1 MRFRKLRIARSIGWG
16 VLAVLLVVMWA
27 RSFWYCEGVLS
38 VFGNVTTVRGTIVVN
53 LFDFVYGWKCENKQW
68 AVTQAS
74 PERWSDDAPMPR
86 WPPIR
91 FDQSHIGV
99 FCIELEY
106 WFLSL
111 LFALLG
117 FTVWKSTLVLRFSLR
132 TLLIATTLVA
142 VVLGLAV
149 YVSTK

>member
-1 MRFRKLRIARSIGWG
+1 MRYRKLRIARSIGWC

-27 RSFWYCEGVLS
+27 RSFWYYEGVLS

-53 LFDFVYGWKCENKQW
+53 LFDFVYGWKCENKGWSVDQGP
-68 AVTQAS
+68 
-74 PERWSDDAPMPR
+74 PEGWSNDGPMPR

-91 FDQSHIGV
+91 IDQSHIGV

-117 FTVWKSTLVLRFSLR
+117 IAVWKSTLALRFSLR
-132 TLLIATTLVA
+132 TLIIATTLVA
-142 VVLGLAV
+142 VVLGLAI
-149 YVSTK
+149 YAADR

>member
-1 MRFRKLRIARSIGWG
+1 MRHRKLRIARSIGWC

-27 RSFWYCEGVLS
+27 RSFWYYETVLS

-53 LFDFVYGWKCENKQW
+53 LFDFVYGWKCENKEW
-68 AVTQAS
+68 AVTRGPS
-74 PERWSDDAPMPR
+74 ELWSNDGPMPR

-117 FTVWKSTLVLRFSLR
+117 IAVWRSTLALRFSLR

-142 VVLGLAV
+142 VGLGVVMWML
-149 YVSTK
+149 